1 MYNNKNS
8 FQPTSVR
15 SNTPRPLNGRS
26 RPMSPLSGG
35 ISDLPDDPL
44 EERMGERTSERG
56 CDGTLR
62 NSSPATD
69 HNGYGWGL
77 LDHPLAMVYAPY
89 QFFREVY
96 SPDVALNRGT
106 MFAELD
112 LPFEGDKKRM
122 GGCC

>member
-1 MYNNKNS
+1 
-8 FQPTSVR
+8 
-15 SNTPRPLNGRS
+15 
-26 RPMSPLSGG
+26 MSPLSGG

-44 EERMGERTSERG
+44 EERMGERMSERG

-96 SPDVALNRGT
+96 SPDVALSRGT